1 MTVDVTSKA
10 EHGQLAF
17 ELIVEMKNSLLA
29 QTKDIE
35 SLNRINADFTA
46 IADHI
51 QKATNARLTMPESIG
66 KSTTEEISSIA
77 LAVRRMR
84 GFITGQLQSNTW
96 SLTIPRQNSRLTN
109 KVDMQTYDHMA
120 TILHGEK
127 TYYFCIGLKGRYI
140 LSDSIYWNQIQ

>member
-35 SLNRINADFTA
+35 SRNRINADFTA

-77 LAVRRMR
+77 LAVRRTR
-84 GFITGQLQSNTW
+84 GFI
-96 SLTIPRQNSRLTN
+96 
-109 KVDMQTYDHMA
+109 
-120 TILHGEK
+120 
-127 TYYFCIGLKGRYI
+127 IGKMRH
-140 LSDSIYWNQIQ
+140 N

>member
-1 MTVDVTSKA
+1 MTVEVMTKA

-17 ELIVEMKNSLLA
+17 ELVVELKNSLLA

-35 SLNRINADFTA
+35 TRNRINADYAA
-46 IADHI
+46 ITDHV
-51 QKATNARLTMPESIG
+51 QKATGARLAMPESIG

-120 TILHGEK
+120 TILHEGK

-140 LSDSIYWNQIQ
+140 LSDSIYWNTVQ